1 MVKCWIILGENIFLP
16 SEYFA
21 TYSKYD
27 LVKLYYISKFRQQVI
42 SHKDICCNSYRVN
55 AALSLYLN
63 LIYILFF
70 TVINFLR

>member
-1 MVKCWIILGENIFLP
+1 MVKCWIILGENIFLS

-21 TYSKYD
+21 TYLKYD
-27 LVKLYYISKFRQQVI
+27 LVKLYYISKFRQVI
-42 SHKDICCNSYRVN
+42 SHKDICCNSYHRVN

-70 TVINFLR
+70 TVINFLT